1 MNVHITLPN
10 DIQISIDVTEPH
22 EIELLVNT
30 WLKHLSNPLNPSNT
44 LKLDHYPTKK
54 TPANQSIQHEPS
66 NSEPTIGSFQKFC
79 KNIGPVGDMRRTI
92 VAAEGARRFLQI
104 EKVSIKELQALFQHA
119 HWQYPTNFAQTLRN
133 ASRRSFGWLERVP
146 GREGYYTVSD
156 KGRSLVINSG

>member
-10 DIQISIDVTEPH
+10 KIQISIDVTEQH

-30 WLKHLSNPLNPSNT
+30 WLKHLPNPLNHGNA
-44 LKLDHYPTKK
+44 LQLDASHANK
-54 TPANQSIQHEPS
+54 TATNQYVPHKTS
-66 NSEPTIGSFQKFC
+66 NSKTTIDSFQKFC

-104 EKVSIKELQALFQHA
+104 EKVSIKELQDLFQYA
-119 HWQYPTNFAQTLRN
+119 DWQYPTNFAQTLRN